1 MRVVFLAVL
10 ALVAIGSVAAFE
22 HDFVQNFDNEVYQAK
37 PHFVKRLDPDNSA
50 SQHRFAEVRAPTPPS
65 AGGADSPVPEPSSA
79 EPEAASHEDTVASIQ
94 TACGREVDCDSKE
107 VKMADSQREANM
119 ASVENDGDKEKE
131 LEEALQS
138 VKDEIVQKATQIRE
152 EKKWVKEVTKIV
164 ETYVLKVKRVN
175 SNIREMQSD
184 VKELFRKKK
193 QIENLKLQRKLELK
207 LKVATKDLSTLQDA
221 LGNVHEKESAFVKS
235 KKDIRG
241 TIGSIE
247 DQLRKLRGEPSAQ
260 DGDKKEEGDK
270 KKEE

>member
-1 MRVVFLAVL
+1 MRVVFIAVL
-10 ALVAIGSVAAFE
+10 ALVAISTVAAFE

-50 SQHRFAEVRAPTPPS
+50 SQLRFAEINAPTPPS
-65 AGGADSPVPEPSSA
+65 AESADSPVPEPSSA
-79 EPEAASHEDTVASIQ
+79 EPAAASHDENVAKMS
-94 TACGREVDCDSKE
+94 TACGREIDCDSKE
-107 VKMADSQREANM
+107 TKLADAQREANM
-119 ASVENDGDKEKE
+119 ASIENDGDKEKE
-131 LEEALQS
+131 LDEALQS

-175 SNIREMQSD
+175 SNIREMQAD

-221 LGNVHEKESAFVKS
+221 LGSVHEKESAFVKS
-235 KKDIRG
+235 KKDIRS
-241 TIGSIE
+241 TIGAIE

-260 DGDKKEEGDK
+260 DGEKSEKQE
-270 KKEE
+270 